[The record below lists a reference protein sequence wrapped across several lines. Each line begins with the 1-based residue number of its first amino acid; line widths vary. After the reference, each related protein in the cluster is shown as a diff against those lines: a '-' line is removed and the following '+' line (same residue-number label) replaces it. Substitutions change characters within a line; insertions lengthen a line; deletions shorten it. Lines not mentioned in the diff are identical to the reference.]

1 MQGPSRGALQASRD
15 VLAQALAHA
24 GDRSQVGEQ
33 LLAVSGVVGGN
44 VTLRRALADPSRE
57 GQDKAQLAGGLFA
70 GKIGEPAQRVL
81 EAAVSQR
88 WAAEEDLSTALE
100 SLAVECFLAHAEG
113 FGRLGRVEDE
123 LFRFNRIVNGNDD
136 LRAALTD
143 MRSAAA
149 ARAQVVESLLAGK
162 SAPETVRLA
171 AHAVSAPRGR
181 RFDHAID
188 EYLQIAEKRQEQVT
202 ATITTAVPLSEAQ
215 QERLVRSLA
224 EQYGRTI
231 HVNTIVDPEVVG
243 GIRVEI
249 GDEVIDGT
257 VVSRLDEARRR
268 LTS

>member
-1 MQGPSRGALQASRD
+1 MQGPSRGALSASRK
-15 VLAQALAHA
+15 VLTQALAQA
-24 GDRSQVGEQ
+24 GDRAQVGEQ

-57 GQDKAQLAGGLFA
+57 GQDKAAVAAGLFG
-70 GKIGEPAQRVL
+70 GKVGEPAQKVL

-88 WAAEEDLSTALE
+88 WAAEVDLSTALE

-123 LFRFNRIVNGNDD
+123 LFRFNRIVDGNDE

-143 MRSAAA
+143 KRSSAA

-181 RFDHAID
+181 RFDHAIED
-188 EYLQIAEKRQEQVT
+188 YLQIASKRQEQVT
-202 ATITTAVPLSEAQ
+202 ATVTTAVPLAEAQ

-224 EQYGRTI
+224 EQYGRAV
-231 HVNTIVDPEVVG
+231 HVNAIVDPDVVG

-257 VVSRLDEARRR
+257 VVSRLEEARRR